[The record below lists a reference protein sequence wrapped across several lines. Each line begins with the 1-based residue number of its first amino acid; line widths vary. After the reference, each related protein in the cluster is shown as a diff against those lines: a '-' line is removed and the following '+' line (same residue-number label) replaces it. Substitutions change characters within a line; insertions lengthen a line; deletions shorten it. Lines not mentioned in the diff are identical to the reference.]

1 VASNSAD
8 IYKRA
13 LALSGILLILIAV
26 FGSGLG
32 LMFAGMDGVYSALIG
47 AAVSMAFST
56 LTILSTWLGAKLP
69 LAGFYGLVL
78 GGWLIKVL
86 LFALTLGALRGAEF
100 ISGPVFFFA
109 VVASVLGGL
118 AIDSWVVLKG
128 RQPILDN

>member
-1 VASNSAD
+1 MASKSAD

-56 LTILSTWLGAKLP
+56 LTILSIWLGARLP
-69 LAGFYGLVL
+69 LTGFYGLVL

>member
-1 VASNSAD
+1 VASKSAE

-32 LMFAGMDGVYSALIG
+32 FMFAGIDGVYSALIG
-47 AAVSMAFST
+47 AAVSMGFST
-56 LTILSTWLGAKLP
+56 LTILSIWLGAKLP

-86 LFALTLGALRGAEF
+86 LFALTLGALQDADF